1 MCSINHDLKAIFIHV
16 HKTGGTYISYMLHKY
31 YGFKN
36 YYIRRPDHDI
46 FCFNKKKTTKY
57 LNYENRVHGVLM
69 YYKTSSYI
77 NKKMNMT
84 PYKWDTYYKFCFI
97 RNPYDKIVSAWN
109 HVDRFDIPFKNFL
122 NLTNKCNDV
131 EYMHVFLPQVRNI
144 LDEKG
149 KINIDYI
156 GKFETLEEDFQK
168 ILKNIGIKNIIHDV
182 NKQMNKRNHDMFYK
196 YYDQDVLNKV
206 NILLKEDFQLLN
218 YPIFNNIDMFKNNYI
233 DNKINDIN
241 EMNNIMNND
250 RKEMTNEIYEMNN
263 EMNNEMNDIM
273 NNEMNDI
280 MNNEMNNEINNEIND
295 IIVSKKLIEKPY
307 YNIVVLYVYY
317 EKNNEYKF
325 NFKYFLENAIL
336 DNIDYYIII
345 NGICTV
351 QIPNKPNI
359 NILFRQNLG
368 FDFGAFSYAIEKIQ
382 IKYDY
387 YFFINTS
394 VLGPFNKDKNKPWT
408 SYFIELFNENV
419 KIVGTSI
426 NIYKKNKVGKY
437 NLENIYKHKGP
448 YSHVQTMFFAINY
461 DYLKYLKNI
470 NFFNEKQLNKIN
482 DFNYIIAYKEI
493 YLSQI
498 ALYNGWNIN
507 CILPEYKNLD
517 YKRIKKD
524 INEYSKNGD
533 PYYKNSFFGK
543 TIHKED
549 VLFFKINRFV

>member
-36 YYIRRPDHDI
+36 YYIHRPDHDI

-57 LNYENRVHGVLM
+57 LNYENRIHGVLV
-69 YYKTSSYI
+69 YYKTSPYI

-109 HVDRFDIPFKNFL
+109 HVDRFNIPFKNFL
-122 NLTNKCNDV
+122 NLINKCNDV

-182 NKQMNKRNHDMFYK
+182 NKQMNKRNHDFFYK

-206 NILLKEDFQLLN
+206 NFLLKEDFELLN
-218 YPIFNNIDMFKNNYI
+218 YPIIFNIDEFNNKYNINNDINNDINNINSILNNLNENSILNNLNENSILNNLNENSILSNLNEKNNINNID
-233 DNKINDIN
+233 
-241 EMNNIMNND
+241 
-250 RKEMTNEIYEMNN
+250 NEIK
-263 EMNNEMNDIM
+263 
-273 NNEMNDI
+273 
-280 MNNEMNNEINNEIND
+280 
-295 IIVSKKLIEKPY
+295 IVVEKPNN
-307 YNIVVLYVYY
+307 YNIVILYAYY

-325 NFKYFLENAIL
+325 NFRYFLENAIM
-336 DNIDYYIII
+336 DNIDYYLII
-345 NGICTV
+345 NGICTI

-359 NILFRQNLG
+359 KVLFRKNLG
-368 FDFGAFSYAIEKIQ
+368 FDFGAYSYAVEQIQ

-394 VLGPFNKDKNKPWT
+394 VLGPFKNNENKPWT

-426 NIYKKNKVGKY
+426 NIYKKKNVGKY
-437 NLENIYKHKGP
+437 NLETIYKHNGP
-448 YSHVQTMFFAINY
+448 YSHIQTMFFVINY
-461 DYLKYLKNI
+461 EYLKYLKNI
-470 NFFNEKQLNKIN
+470 NFFNENELNKIN
-482 DFNYIIAYKEI
+482 DFNYIIAFKEI
-493 YLSQI
+493 GLSQI
-498 ALYNGWNIN
+498 ALINGWDIN
-507 CILPEYKNLD
+507 CILPLYKNLD
-517 YKRIKKD
+517 YKIIKKD
-524 INEYSKNGD
+524 INQYSKNGD
-533 PYYKNSFFGK
+533 PYYKNSFFGN
-543 TIHKED
+543 TIKKED
-549 VLFFKINRFV
+549 VLFFKINRFI

>member
-31 YGFKN
+31 YGFTN
-36 YYIRRPDHDI
+36 YYIHRPDHDL

-109 HVDRFDIPFKNFL
+109 HVDRFHIPFKNFL

-131 EYMHVFLPQVRNI
+131 QYMHVFLPQVRNI

-168 ILKNIGIKNIIHDV
+168 ILKNIGIQNIIHDV
-182 NKQMNKRNHDMFYK
+182 NKQMNKRNHEIFYK
-196 YYDQDVLNKV
+196 YYDQDLLNKV
-206 NILLKEDFQLLN
+206 NILLKEDFQFLD
-218 YPIFNNIDMFKNNYI
+218 YPIFNDINIFKNNYI
-233 DNKINDIN
+233 GNQMNEINPEMNEMNPEINKINHVVYDD
-241 EMNNIMNND
+241 E
-250 RKEMTNEIYEMNN
+250 K
-263 EMNNEMNDIM
+263 
-273 NNEMNDI
+273 
-280 MNNEMNNEINNEIND
+280 NEINDVVYDNETNEIND
-295 IIVSKKLIEKPY
+295 IYKSNRIIEKPCC
-307 YNIVVLYVYY
+307 NIVVLYAYY
-317 EKNNEYKF
+317 EKNKEYKF

-359 NILFRQNLG
+359 NILFRQNVG
-368 FDFGAFSYAIEKIQ
+368 FDFGAYSYGIEKIQ
-382 IKYDY
+382 VKYDY

-394 VLGPFNKDKNKPWT
+394 VLGPFNKNKNKPWT

-437 NLENIYKHKGP
+437 NLESIYKHKGP
-448 YSHVQTMFFAINY
+448 YSHVQTMFFAIDY

-470 NFFNEKQLNKIN
+470 DFFNEKQINKMN
-482 DFNYIIAYKEI
+482 DFNSVIAYKEI

-507 CILPEYKNLD
+507 CILPQYKNLD
-517 YKRIKKD
+517 YKIIKKD

-533 PYYKNSFFGK
+533 PYYKNSFFGN

-549 VLFFKINRFV
+549 VLFFKINRFVYSGSEFKR